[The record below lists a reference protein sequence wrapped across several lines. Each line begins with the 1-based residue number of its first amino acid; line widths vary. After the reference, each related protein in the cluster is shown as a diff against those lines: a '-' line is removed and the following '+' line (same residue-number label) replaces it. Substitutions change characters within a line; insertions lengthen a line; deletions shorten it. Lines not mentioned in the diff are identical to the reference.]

1 MADVF
6 AESRFMLDSTAQQD
20 KKIGRSCSS
29 LMKKNSKSLALFAVS
44 LFMLV
49 FLASSA
55 FAEVVQKHV
64 NFGQDANKMQW
75 YLMTYGKNDDGIH
88 VATARKYYTNPDE
101 KQKIIDLIVEKFG
114 TEREFASGLYF
125 TEYGYVYSND
135 GKSFAV
141 TYLNHYNM
149 VGKEIRSTVY
159 PEGER
164 EFIGMSS
171 NMIPYKAYQYASGKK
186 KPAK

>member
-1 MADVF
+1 MF
-6 AESRFMLDSTAQQD
+6 AESRFMLDYTAQQD

>member
-1 MADVF
+1 M
-6 AESRFMLDSTAQQD
+6 
-20 KKIGRSCSS
+20 
-29 LMKKNSKSLALFAVS
+29 
-44 LFMLV
+44 
-49 FLASSA
+49 
-55 FAEVVQKHV
+55 
-64 NFGQDANKMQW
+64 
-75 YLMTYGKNDDGIH
+75 
-88 VATARKYYTNPDE
+88 
-101 KQKIIDLIVEKFG
+101 
-114 TEREFASGLYF
+114 
-125 TEYGYVYSND
+125 
-135 GKSFAV
+135 

>member
-1 MADVF
+1 
-6 AESRFMLDSTAQQD
+6 
-20 KKIGRSCSS
+20 
-29 LMKKNSKSLALFAVS
+29 MKKQSRLITLFVLALLALVLSVS
-44 LFMLV
+44 
-49 FLASSA
+49 AA
-55 FAEVVQKHV
+55 FASAAPQPV

>member
-1 MADVF
+1 LADVF
-6 AESRFMLDSTAQQD
+6 AESRFMLDYTAQQD

>member
-1 MADVF
+1 
-6 AESRFMLDSTAQQD
+6 
-20 KKIGRSCSS
+20 
-29 LMKKNSKSLALFAVS
+29 MKKNSKSLALFAVS

>member
-1 MADVF
+1 MF
-6 AESRFMLDSTAQQD
+6 PESRFMIDYTAQQD

-29 LMKKNSKSLALFAVS
+29 LMKKNSKGLAIFAVS

-49 FLASSA
+49 LLASSA
-55 FAEVVQKHV
+55 FAAMVQKHV

-88 VATARKYYTNPDE
+88 AATARKYYTNPDE
-101 KQKIIDLIVEKFG
+101 KQKTIDLIVEKFR
-114 TEREFASGLYF
+114 TEHEVASGLYF
-125 TEYGYVYSND
+125 TEYGYVYSKD
-135 GKSFAV
+135 GKAFAV
-141 TYLNHYNM
+141 TYLNHYDM
-149 VGKEIRSTVY
+149 VGNVIRSTVY

-164 EFIGMSS
+164 EFIKMSA
-171 NMIPYKAYQYASGKK
+171 NMIPYKGYLYASGKR